1 MEPMSM
7 DEMLDYLVKHKG
19 SDLHLIAGL
28 PPSIRLHGDI
38 VPIEGAERLTP
49 DSAQQVVYSMLTE
62 EQIERFQSSPETRN
76 ELDFAYGISGVG
88 RFRCNVYRQRG
99 TIGCVIRALA
109 STIPTLESLGLPP
122 SVHMFTQLHRGLVLV
137 TGPTGSGK
145 STTLA
150 AMIAEINATRKCHI
164 ITIEDPIEYVHNSK
178 LSFVSQREVGEYGD
192 TLSFRNALK
201 YALRQDPDVIL
212 IGEMRD
218 YDTIGIAITSAE
230 TGHLVFGTLHTA
242 SASQTVGRMI
252 DVFPSDQ
259 QNQIVTQLAAN
270 IQGVVSQI
278 LLPTADGTGRV
289 AAVEVMKANTA
300 IRNLIRTNSIDGIY
314 QSIGTGMREGMV
326 TMDASIIELVKRGKV
341 TFEVAFSRLRDDVSR
356 HQIEQFRK
364 PGSTVPLPRGSEARP
379 APAGAS
385 AASAAA
391 EDEAAQSKRSF
402 MSSAIPP
409 WEQKK

>member
-1 MEPMSM
+1 MEPMTM
-7 DEMLDYLVKHKG
+7 DAMLNYLVEKGG

-28 PPSIRLHGDI
+28 PPSIRLHGEI
-38 VPIEGAERLTP
+38 IPIEGAETLTP
-49 DSAQQVVYSMLTE
+49 ASAQDVVYSMLTE
-62 EQIERFQSSPETRN
+62 EQIERFQTSPQTRN
-76 ELDFAYGISGVG
+76 ELDFAYGIPGVG

-109 STIPTLESLGLPP
+109 AKIPTLESLRLPA
-122 SVHMFTQLHRGLVLV
+122 SIHQFTEMHRGLVLV

-150 AMIAEINATRKCHI
+150 AMIDEINASRRCHI
-164 ITIEDPIEYVHNSK
+164 ITVEDPIEYVHNSK

-218 YDTIGIAITSAE
+218 YETIGIAITSAE

-259 QNQIVTQLAAN
+259 QNQVVTQLAAN

-278 LLPTADGTGRV
+278 LLPVADGTGRV
-289 AAVEVMKANTA
+289 AAAEVMKANTA
-300 IRNLIRTNSIDGIY
+300 IRNLIRTGSIDGIY
-314 QSIGTGMREGMV
+314 QAIGTGSRDGMV
-326 TMDASIIELVKRGKV
+326 TMDYSIIELVKKGKV
-341 TFEVAFSRLRDDVSR
+341 TFEVAYSRLRDDASR
-356 HQIEQFRK
+356 RQIEQFRK
-364 PGSTVPLPRGSEARP
+364 PGTTIPGPG
-379 APAGAS
+379 
-385 AASAAA
+385 AASSG
-391 EDEAAQSKRSF
+391 EVPREAPPSGETEASKRPSF
-402 MSSAIPP
+402 LSSAIPP
-409 WEQKK
+409 WEQKQ

>member
-1 MEPMSM
+1 MEPMTM
-7 DEMLDYLVKHKG
+7 DAMLSYLVEKGG

-28 PPSIRLHGDI
+28 PPSIRLHGEI

-49 DSAQQVVYSMLTE
+49 SSAQEVVYSMLTE
-62 EQIERFQSSPETRN
+62 EQIERFQTSRDTRN
-76 ELDFAYGISGVG
+76 ELDFAYGIPGVG

-99 TIGCVIRALA
+99 TIGCVVRALA
-109 STIPTLESLGLPP
+109 ASIPSLESLGLPP
-122 SVHMFTQLHRGLVLV
+122 SVRQLTELHRGLVLV

-150 AMIAEINATRKCHI
+150 AIIDEINATRRCHI

-201 YALRQDPDVIL
+201 FALRQDPDVIL

-259 QNQIVTQLAAN
+259 QNQVVTQLAAN
-270 IQGVVSQI
+270 IQGVLSQI
-278 LLPTADGTGRV
+278 LLPVADGSGRV
-289 AAVEVMKANTA
+289 AAAEVMRANTA
-300 IRNLIRTNSIDGIY
+300 IRNLIRTGSIDGIY
-314 QSIGTGMREGMV
+314 QAIGTGSRDGMV
-326 TMDASIIELVKRGKV
+326 TMDASIIELVKKGKV
-341 TFEVAFSRLRDDVSR
+341 SFEVAYSRLRDDPSR
-356 HQIEQFRK
+356 RQIEQYRK
-364 PGSTVPLPRGSEARP
+364 PGTPLPDSGLSASGESPPPAQASGDSGGAKRP
-379 APAGAS
+379 S
-385 AASAAA
+385 IL
-391 EDEAAQSKRSF
+391 
-402 MSSAIPP
+402 SSAIPP
-409 WEQKK
+409 WEQKKS

>member
-1 MEPMSM
+1 
-7 DEMLDYLVKHKG
+7 
-19 SDLHLIAGL
+19 
-28 PPSIRLHGDI
+28 
-38 VPIEGAERLTP
+38 
-49 DSAQQVVYSMLTE
+49 
-62 EQIERFQSSPETRN
+62 
-76 ELDFAYGISGVG
+76 
-88 RFRCNVYRQRG
+88 
-99 TIGCVIRALA
+99 VIRALA
-109 STIPTLESLGLPP
+109 SKIPTLESLGLPP
-122 SVHMFTQLHRGLVLV
+122 SVRMFTEMHRGLVLV

-150 AMIAEINATRKCHI
+150 AMIAEINASRKCHI

-178 LSFVSQREVGEYGD
+178 LSFVSQREVGEHGD

-259 QNQIVTQLAAN
+259 QNQVVTQLAAN

-326 TMDASIIELVKRGKV
+326 TMDASIIELVRTGKV
-341 TFEVAFSRLRDDVSR
+341 SFEVAYSRLRDDVSR
-356 HQIEQFRK
+356 RQIEQYRK
-364 PGSTVPLPRGSEARP
+364 PGTPVPGPGAGRGAPGGGRRRDRKPDPPRP
-379 APAGAS
+379 ATPHPS
-385 AASAAA
+385 AR
-391 EDEAAQSKRSF
+391 RSCPRRF
-402 MSSAIPP
+402 PP